1 MSTQEVKKEKM
12 MLELFI
18 DGCRK
23 GFKIAV
29 EHIMPAMIC
38 FCVDPNL
45 TKNRTYD
52 RPRKSNGSSY
62 GPLGAPR

>member
-29 EHIMPAMIC
+29 EHIMPAMI
-38 FCVDPNL
+38 FAFVL
-45 TKNRTYD
+45 IQI
-52 RPRKSNGSSY
+52 SLVSVS
-62 GPLGAPR
+62 

>member
-29 EHIMPAMIC
+29 EHIMPAMI
-38 FCVDPNL
+38 FAFVL
-45 TKNRTYD
+45 IQILQKTGLMKYIF
-52 RPRKSNGSSY
+52 Y
-62 GPLGAPR
+62 F